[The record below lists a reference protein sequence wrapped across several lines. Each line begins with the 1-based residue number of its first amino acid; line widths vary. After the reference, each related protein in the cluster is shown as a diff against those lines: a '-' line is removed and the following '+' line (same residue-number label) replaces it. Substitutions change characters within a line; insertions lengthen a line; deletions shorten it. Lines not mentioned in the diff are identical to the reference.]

1 MVSID
6 FGVYLK
12 KKFLALGSGDALHE
26 NASFRGAAFVELA
39 VDYSEGFGSS
49 SYPAGCV
56 AFLGGGLR
64 GGDKPVGRL
73 FNLCCLPGL
82 GWIAP

>member
-1 MVSID
+1 MSANP
-6 FGVYLK
+6 GVYLK

-39 VDYSEGFGSS
+39 VDYNEGFRSP

-56 AFLGGGLR
+56 AFLRDDFVEEIGH
-64 GGDKPVGRL
+64 
-73 FNLCCLPGL
+73 
-82 GWIAP
+82 